1 MASCQQ
7 RIKQMLSAESLT
19 PVIRAEFGGDR
30 LTNKENYKKLHYNKE
45 TAWLAMSVTIS
56 STAAQLYEKSHIK
69 RLAVGEW

>member
-45 TAWLAMSVTIS
+45 TA
-56 STAAQLYEKSHIK
+56 
-69 RLAVGEW
+69 